1 MYMKQ
6 KLRFEN
12 FLKDYVR
19 DLSFG
24 TTNIKKLVV
33 ECEDFPKLREPLLLY
48 AKFNGKLKLLYSVL
62 EKTPNGELQHLC
74 DTYGSTLTIE
84 QLEQQD
90 ENLPERM
97 RRVWTS
103 HVAVRDSAEAD
114 NYMKGLM
121 RKKVLSLLEEK
132 NATVY
137 RVCKDSGINRGRV
150 YRWLNKGDMSAISC
164 RSVAKILRYLDE
176 VSDSSLN

>member
-24 TTNIKKLVV
+24 TTNIKKLVA

-90 ENLPERM
+90 ENLPERL
-97 RRVWTS
+97 RRV
-103 HVAVRDSAEAD
+103 
-114 NYMKGLM
+114 
-121 RKKVLSLLEEK
+121 
-132 NATVY
+132 
-137 RVCKDSGINRGRV
+137 
-150 YRWLNKGDMSAISC
+150 
-164 RSVAKILRYLDE
+164 
-176 VSDSSLN
+176 

>member
-1 MYMKQ
+1 MRQ

-12 FLKDYVR
+12 FLKKYIR

-24 TTNIKKLVV
+24 TASIKKLIA
-33 ECEDFPKLREPLLLY
+33 ECEDFPKLREPLFLY
-48 AKFNGKLKLLYSVL
+48 AVFNGKLKLLYSVL
-62 EKTPNGELQHLC
+62 EKTPNEELQRLC
-74 DTYGSTLTIE
+74 DTYGNTLTIE

-90 ENLPERM
+90 ENIPERL

-103 HVAVRDSAEAD
+103 YVAVRDSAEAD

-132 NATVY
+132 NVTVY

-164 RSVAKILRYLDE
+164 RSIAKVLRYLDE
-176 VSDSSLN
+176 ISDSSLN

>member
-24 TTNIKKLVV
+24 TTTIKKLVA
-33 ECEDFPKLREPLLLY
+33 ECEDFPKLREPLFLY

-62 EKTPNGELQHLC
+62 EKTPNEGLQYLC

-90 ENLPERM
+90 EDVPERL
-97 RRVWTS
+97 RRV
-103 HVAVRDSAEAD
+103 
-114 NYMKGLM
+114 
-121 RKKVLSLLEEK
+121 
-132 NATVY
+132 
-137 RVCKDSGINRGRV
+137 
-150 YRWLNKGDMSAISC
+150 
-164 RSVAKILRYLDE
+164 
-176 VSDSSLN
+176 

>member
-24 TTNIKKLVV
+24 TTSIKKLVA
-33 ECEDFPKLREPLLLY
+33 ECEDFPKLREPLFLY

-90 ENLPERM
+90 ENLPERL

-103 HVAVRDSAEAD
+103 YVAVRDSTEAD

-121 RKKVLSLLEEK
+121 RKKVLSLLAEK
-132 NATVY
+132 HVTVY
-137 RVCKDSGINRGRV
+137 RVCKDTGINRGRL
-150 YRWLNKGDMSAISC
+150 YRWLNKENMSAISC
-164 RSVAKILRYLDE
+164 RGVDKVLRYLDKLPE
-176 VSDSSLN
+176 SA

>member
-24 TTNIKKLVV
+24 TTSIKKLVA
-33 ECEDFPKLREPLLLY
+33 ECEDFPKLREPLFLY
-48 AKFNGKLKLLYSVL
+48 AVFNGKLKLLYSVL
-62 EKTPNGELQHLC
+62 EKTPNEELQYLC
-74 DTYGSTLTIE
+74 DTYGNTLTIE

-90 ENLPERM
+90 EGVPERL

-103 HVAVRDSAEAD
+103 YAAVRDSAEAD
-114 NYMKGLM
+114 DYMKGLM

-132 NATVY
+132 NVTVY

-176 VSDSSLN
+176 LPENA

>member
-24 TTNIKKLVV
+24 TTSIKKLVA

-74 DTYGSTLTIE
+74 DTYGSTLSSSWS
-84 QLEQQD
+84 
-90 ENLPERM
+90 NRM
-97 RRVWTS
+97 RTFR
-103 HVAVRDSAEAD
+103 
-114 NYMKGLM
+114 
-121 RKKVLSLLEEK
+121 
-132 NATVY
+132 
-137 RVCKDSGINRGRV
+137 SGCGASGPV
-150 YRWLNKGDMSAISC
+150 M
-164 RSVAKILRYLDE
+164 
-176 VSDSSLN
+176 